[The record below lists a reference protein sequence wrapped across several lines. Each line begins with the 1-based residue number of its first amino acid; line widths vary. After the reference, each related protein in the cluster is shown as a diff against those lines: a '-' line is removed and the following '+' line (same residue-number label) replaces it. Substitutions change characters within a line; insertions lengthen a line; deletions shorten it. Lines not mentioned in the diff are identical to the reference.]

1 MAKEQAPLDRELE
14 DLPPELRWRTWVGRI
29 EAVLFASAT
38 PVSREALQRVVGQ
51 AASVNLLIDDL
62 RVELAD
68 RAFEIACVADTWA
81 MRTRPQFGDAIRAAA
96 DLGDQ
101 ELAFTEYE
109 MAVLATIAY
118 HQPISRA
125 QLKEVF
131 GKDINRDLIGRL
143 YAKELIA
150 TGPRSPQRGAPYTY
164 VTTQGFLQAFDL
176 QSLRDLPDQEQLQDA
191 GVGDSNSTELGEA
204 SGVFI

>member
-1 MAKEQAPLDRELE
+1 MGKDKEMPLDRELE
-14 DLPPELRWRTWVGRI
+14 DLPPELRWRAWMGRI

-38 PVSREALQRVVGQ
+38 PVSRDALQRVVGQ
-51 AASVNLLIDDL
+51 GASVDLLIEDL
-62 RVELAD
+62 RVALAG
-68 RAFEIACVADTWA
+68 RSFEIASVADAWTL
-81 MRTRPQFGDAIRAAA
+81 RTRTEFAEAIRVAA

-101 ELAFTEYE
+101 GMEFTPYE

-118 HQPISRA
+118 HQPVSRA
-125 QLKEVF
+125 ALKDVF

-150 TGPRSPQRGAPYTY
+150 IGPRSPHRGAPYTY
-164 VTTQGFLQAFDL
+164 VTTQGFLETFDL

-191 GVGDSNSTELGEA
+191 GLTA
-204 SGVFI
+204 SG

>member
-1 MAKEQAPLDRELE
+1 MGEAPLDTELE
-14 DLPPELRWRTWVGRI
+14 DLPQDLRWRTWMGRI

-38 PVSREALQRVVGQ
+38 PVSRVALQRVVGQ
-51 AASVNLLIDDL
+51 GASVDLLIEDL
-62 RVELAD
+62 RVELAS
-68 RAFEIACVADTWA
+68 RSFEIASVVDAWM
-81 MRTRPQFGDAIRAAA
+81 MRTRPQFAEAIRAAA

-101 ELAFTEYE
+101 GMEFTEYE

-131 GKDINRDLIGRL
+131 GKNINRDLIGRL

-164 VTTQGFLQAFDL
+164 VTTQGFLRAFDL

-191 GVGDSNSTELGEA
+191 GFMGD
-204 SGVFI
+204 

>member
-1 MAKEQAPLDRELE
+1 MVKDQAPLDTELD
-14 DLPPELRWRTWVGRI
+14 DLPPELRWRTWMGRV

-51 AASVNLLIDDL
+51 GASVELLVEDL
-62 RVELAD
+62 QAELTD
-68 RAFEIACVADTWA
+68 RAFEIASVADAWT
-81 MRTRPQFGDAIRAAA
+81 MRTRTRFAEAIRAAA

-101 ELAFTEYE
+101 GMEFTPYE

-125 QLKEVF
+125 ELKDVF

-150 TGPRSPQRGAPYTY
+150 TGPRSPKRGAPYTY
-164 VTTQGFLQAFDL
+164 VTTQGFLLAFGME
-176 QSLRDLPDQEQLQDA
+176 SLRDLPDREALVDA
-191 GVGDSNSTELGEA
+191 GLAE
-204 SGVFI
+204 

>member
-1 MAKEQAPLDRELE
+1 LNREDRELQ
-14 DLPPELRWRTWVGRI
+14 DLPTELRWRTWMGRI

-51 AASVNLLIDDL
+51 RASVDLLIEDL
-62 RVELAD
+62 RVALAD
-68 RAFEIACVADTWA
+68 RSFEIASVADTWTL
-81 MRTRPQFGDAIRAAA
+81 RTRAQFAEAICVAAN
-96 DLGDQ
+96 LGDQ
-101 ELAFTEYE
+101 GLEFTPYE

-125 QLKEVF
+125 GLKDVF

-164 VTTQGFLQAFDL
+164 VTTQGFLLAFGL
-176 QSLRDLPDQEQLQDA
+176 QSLRDLPDREALVDA
-191 GVGDSNSTELGEA
+191 GLAE
-204 SGVFI
+204 

>member
-1 MAKEQAPLDRELE
+1 MAKDQVPLDRELE
-14 DLPPELRWRTWVGRI
+14 DLPPELRWRQWMGRV

-51 AASVNLLIDDL
+51 GASVELLIEDL
-62 RVELAD
+62 RLELTG
-68 RAFEIACVADTWA
+68 RSFEIACVADAWT
-81 MRTRPQFGDAIRAAA
+81 MRTRTGFADAIRAAA

-101 ELAFTEYE
+101 SMEFTPYE

-125 QLKEVF
+125 QLKDVF

-150 TGPRSPQRGAPYTY
+150 TGPRSPKRGAPYTY
-164 VTTQGFLQAFDL
+164 VTTPEFLLAFDL
-176 QSLRDLPDQEQLQDA
+176 ESLRDLPDMEQLQDA
-191 GVGDSNSTELGEA
+191 GMAG
-204 SGVFI
+204 

>member
-1 MAKEQAPLDRELE
+1 MVKDNEMPLDKELE
-14 DLPPELRWRTWVGRI
+14 DLPTELRWRQWMGRI

-51 AASVNLLIDDL
+51 GASVDLLIEEL
-62 RVELAD
+62 RVALAG
-68 RAFEIACVADTWA
+68 RSFEIASVADTWIL
-81 MRTRPQFGDAIRAAA
+81 RTRAEFAEAIRVAAN
-96 DLGDQ
+96 LGDQ
-101 ELAFTEYE
+101 GMEFTPYE

-125 QLKEVF
+125 ELKDVF

-143 YAKELIA
+143 YAKDLIA

-164 VTTQGFLQAFDL
+164 VTTQGFLGTFGL
-176 QSLRDLPDQEQLQDA
+176 QSLRDLPDMEMLEDA
-191 GVGDSNSTELGEA
+191 GLKGEVGHTYKIGM
-204 SGVFI
+204 